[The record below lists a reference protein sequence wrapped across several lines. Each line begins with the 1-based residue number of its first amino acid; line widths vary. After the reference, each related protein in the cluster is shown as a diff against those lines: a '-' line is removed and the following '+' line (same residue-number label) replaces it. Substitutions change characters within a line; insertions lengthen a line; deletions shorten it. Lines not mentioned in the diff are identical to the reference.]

1 MALRRAA
8 AIIARLPNTAA
19 HTRFAPAGVHS
30 RDMSGGLERF
40 REGQPVQ
47 SKRPA
52 YDERDTAHTDKW
64 LEAAVPSPMEMINE
78 IEPIPIHADRVSCKS
93 KGACMDRYGERVG
106 LGAPNTYY
114 QLNSTTKD
122 APVKCKYCGL
132 RFYGVH

>member
-64 LEAAVPSPMEMINE
+64 LEVGFIG
-78 IEPIPIHADRVSCKS
+78 IRRDR
-93 KGACMDRYGERVG
+93 RVG
-106 LGAPNTYY
+106 SPRA
-114 QLNSTTKD
+114 STS
-122 APVKCKYCGL
+122 
-132 RFYGVH
+132 